1 MTEKLQNQSSQPTQS
16 RFDQFKCW
24 LNRTQTEN
32 ADKNLEIAATGQT
45 PLKRALAK
53 VEDFVNGESCASDE
67 LKQDLIDY
75 RYEAAR
81 LQRKAEREAKGQT
94 FEQAVLED
102 VAKKELKKKQNVEA
116 TTVSP
121 LEQSKETLISPSKQT
136 EKKPK
141 TTNSPLTRLKAWGA
155 LAILSGSMMMAPNA
169 LANNNSNSKVENNH
183 PTKVEQVKSSE
194 KTTDDKTTSAQDT
207 NEQQIKQIEQL
218 IAGKGVNNGGIKA
231 GLSIKGLEARFQAR
245 AKHNGES
252 QAKIQYIVK
261 GQVEA
266 AKQLIKQG
274 QSETVAYI
282 LTSLESDNAKAQKAT
297 DEFKKQLSDER
308 IYKDAIA
315 GLNKKEVKVK
325 RILVNI
331 EGGNIDFNDEKTT
344 KINSKYITDP
354 DLIAQIRANKRGYIT
369 PCSKRNY
376 YYKIKTDSSCKDTI
390 VTFEGKK
397 YYSIYSYTYNSEVY
411 HLYPFDPSKPE
422 TIINYSPELYIDRDD
437 VPLLKVKYKGSEMY
451 FRPSTSKGLLFEML
465 NKYPSIIIEGLLASE
480 NDDTSMV
487 RLNLPNKL
495 YKKMVISKNWFGQ
508 IEVQDYNSNFRNL
521 NGIGPNDNTIEQIRK
536 IPWQS

>member
-155 LAILSGSMMMAPNA
+155 LAILR
-169 LANNNSNSKVENNH
+169 KY
-183 PTKVEQVKSSE
+183 
-194 KTTDDKTTSAQDT
+194 DD
-207 NEQQIKQIEQL
+207 
-218 IAGKGVNNGGIKA
+218 
-231 GLSIKGLEARFQAR
+231 
-245 AKHNGES
+245 
-252 QAKIQYIVK
+252 
-261 GQVEA
+261 
-266 AKQLIKQG
+266 
-274 QSETVAYI
+274 
-282 LTSLESDNAKAQKAT
+282 
-297 DEFKKQLSDER
+297 
-308 IYKDAIA
+308 
-315 GLNKKEVKVK
+315 
-325 RILVNI
+325 
-331 EGGNIDFNDEKTT
+331 
-344 KINSKYITDP
+344 
-354 DLIAQIRANKRGYIT
+354 
-369 PCSKRNY
+369 
-376 YYKIKTDSSCKDTI
+376 
-390 VTFEGKK
+390 
-397 YYSIYSYTYNSEVY
+397 
-411 HLYPFDPSKPE
+411 
-422 TIINYSPELYIDRDD
+422 
-437 VPLLKVKYKGSEMY
+437 GSEC
-451 FRPSTSKGLLFEML
+451 
-465 NKYPSIIIEGLLASE
+465 
-480 NDDTSMV
+480 
-487 RLNLPNKL
+487 
-495 YKKMVISKNWFGQ
+495 FG
-508 IEVQDYNSNFRNL
+508 
-521 NGIGPNDNTIEQIRK
+521 K
-536 IPWQS
+536 

>member
-1 MTEKLQNQSSQPTQS
+1 MSKESITNLNQSIESNQQKPKS
-16 RFDQFKCW
+16 RFDQFKSW
-24 LNRTQTEN
+24 LKESQAKN
-32 ADKNLEIAATGQT
+32 AVRNLEIAATGQT

-53 VEDFVNGESCASDE
+53 VEGFVNGDSEASDQLRQE
-67 LKQDLIDY
+67 IIDY
-75 RYEAAR
+75 RYETAR
-81 LQRKAEREAKGQT
+81 LQRKSEREAKGQT
-94 FEQAVLED
+94 FEEYV
-102 VAKKELKKKQNVEA
+102 KQV
-116 TTVSP
+116 V
-121 LEQSKETLISPSKQT
+121 T
-136 EKKPK
+136 EKEAAKYAEETPKVPVEQTKEKPK
-141 TTNSPLTRLKAWGA
+141 STNSLLTRFKALGA
-155 LAILSGSMMMAPNA
+155 LAILSGSMMIAPNA
-169 LANNNSNSKVENNH
+169 LADNKSKVETNS
-183 PTKVEQVKSSE
+183 PTKAEQVNLAE
-194 KTTDDKTTSAQDT
+194 KKGIQNQSTED
-207 NEQQIKQIEQL
+207 QQVKQIEQL
-218 IAGKGVNNGGIKA
+218 IEGKGVNNGGIKA
-231 GLSIKGLEARFQAR
+231 GLSIKGLEAKFTFR

-252 QAKIQYIVK
+252 QAKIQFIVK

-266 AKQLIKQG
+266 AKQLVKQG

-297 DEFKKQLSDER
+297 DESRKQLSDER

-325 RILVNI
+325 LILVNI

-376 YYKIKTDSSCKDTI
+376 YYKIKTDASCKDNI
-390 VTFEGKK
+390 VTIEGKK
-397 YYSIYSYTYNSEVY
+397 YYSTYSYTYNSEVY

-422 TIINYSPELYIDRDD
+422 TIINYSPELYIYRDD
-437 VPLLKVKYKGSEMY
+437 VPLLKVRYKGSEMF
-451 FRPSTSKGLLFEML
+451 FRPSASKGLLFEML
-465 NKYPSIIIEGLLASE
+465 NKYPSIIVEGLLASE
-480 NDDTSMV
+480 NDDTSTV

-521 NGIGPNDNTIEQIRK
+521 NGLGPNNNTIEEIKK